1 MFVDRA
7 TIHVKAGDGGNGCV
21 SFRREK
27 HVPRGGPDGGDG
39 GHGGSVF
46 IRATSDLSTLLDFT
60 RKTHFLAPRGR
71 HGQGSKFHGKSG
83 ADLEI
88 LVPVGTIIRDRE
100 HGHILKDLKQDGD
113 RVRIAKGGRGGRGNK
128 SFATSTNQA
137 PRYAEEGT
145 PGEERWIE
153 LELRLIA
160 DAALIGLPN
169 AGKSTLLSRVSAAH
183 PKVADYPFTTL
194 VPQLGIVD
202 LADYRR
208 FTLAEIPGL
217 IRGAHEGKGLG
228 DEFLRHIRRA
238 KVLCYLIDVSPAAEN
253 PSDAFSTLRD
263 EVRLYDRE
271 LSQRPFLVAANK
283 MDLPGSQQRLE
294 AFARDFPDLR
304 LFPVSAAKS
313 QALGPLLNALYTL
326 LKPAD

>member
-1 MFVDRA
+1 M
-7 TIHVKAGDGGNGCV
+7 

-39 GHGGSVF
+39 GDGGSVF
-46 IRATSDLSTLLDFT
+46 IQATSGLSTLLDFT
-60 RKTHFLAPRGR
+60 RNTHFHAPRGR

-88 LVPVGTIIRDRE
+88 LVPVGTIIRDRD
-100 HGHILKDLKQDGD
+100 HGHVLKDLKQDGD
-113 RVRIAKGGRGGRGNK
+113 RVCIAKGGRGGRGNK
-128 SFATSTNQA
+128 RFATSTNQT
-137 PRYAEEGT
+137 PRYAEEGR

-160 DAALIGLPN
+160 DAALIGFPN

-202 LADYRR
+202 LDDYNR

-228 DEFLRHIRRA
+228 DEFLRHIRRT
-238 KVLCYLIDVSPAAEN
+238 KVLCYLIDMGPGADP
-253 PSDAFSTLRD
+253 PSTALSTLRE
-263 EVRLYDRE
+263 EVRLYDYE
-271 LSQRPFLVAANK
+271 LSQRPFVVAANK
-283 MDLPGSQQRLE
+283 MDLPGSKEGFEDLT
-294 AFARDFPDLR
+294 RDFPDLR
-304 LFPVSAAKS
+304 IFPVSAAKS
-313 QALGPLLNALYTL
+313 QGLGPLLNALYSIL
-326 LKPAD
+326 NPSD